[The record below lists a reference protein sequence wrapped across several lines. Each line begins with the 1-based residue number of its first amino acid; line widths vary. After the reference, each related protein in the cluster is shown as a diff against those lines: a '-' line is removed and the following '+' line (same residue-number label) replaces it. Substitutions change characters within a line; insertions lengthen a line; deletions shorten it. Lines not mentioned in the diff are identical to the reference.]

1 MVDSPDEL
9 DSPEPAIAT
18 DLTLPPPPASSLSL
32 SPPQLPEVPPE
43 QNQPEPQIQAGGFP
57 DHVSPSVE
65 QSVPQR
71 SSFPRIQLLPV
82 LQAQANH
89 PSSPVVELAAL
100 SPEEMLQELLAR
112 VLLGGIGRLYFEGH
126 THYGRILWSQ
136 NGVLQSVLDNL
147 PISTFQKVIAELKR
161 MAQVPLIFEDY
172 PKQVEVEYLYE
183 QTRVMLRFRFMF
195 NAYGEEA
202 TLQVLRGA
210 ALKFYERQ
218 KIAKLERDAFG
229 IAKQLQIKINEI
241 RDLTLSEGNPADSR
255 FEVLP
260 GLNRLLKSIE
270 QQLEELGID
279 LPANDSQNDEKR

>member
-1 MVDSPDEL
+1 
-9 DSPEPAIAT
+9 
-18 DLTLPPPPASSLSL
+18 
-32 SPPQLPEVPPE
+32 
-43 QNQPEPQIQAGGFP
+43 
-57 DHVSPSVE
+57 
-65 QSVPQR
+65 
-71 SSFPRIQLLPV
+71 
-82 LQAQANH
+82 
-89 PSSPVVELAAL
+89 
-100 SPEEMLQELLAR
+100 MLQELLAR

-241 RDLTLSEGNPADSR
+241 RDRTLSEGNPADSR